1 MPISLSLETRFRT
14 NPDLTPSTKSR
25 TSEAWATTSTPMN
38 PRTNH
43 PNHSPSRKHVPG
55 LNRDQRNQRFRHQ
68 HHTPSFTI
76 IAITVQNR
84 PTPKITAHHTN
95 HENHSSKTP
104 GSETTETRNPHPT
117 PSQFIIS
124 NHRNHSS
131 KNNIPSIHVNSQLAA
146 KLPLE
151 RQNSGKTPPNLPEIA
166 ARAAS

>member
-1 MPISLSLETRFRT
+1 MASCIEQIACRYCALRFSQMLPFDVSHRSCLVRGDTLELREVVLLLRAPLS
-14 NPDLTPSTKSR
+14 
-25 TSEAWATTSTPMN
+25 
-38 PRTNH
+38 
-43 PNHSPSRKHVPG
+43 
-55 LNRDQRNQRFRHQ
+55 Q
-68 HHTPSFTI
+68 
-76 IAITVQNR
+76 
-84 PTPKITAHHTN
+84 PTPEIIAHHTN
-95 HENHSSKTP
+95 HKNMSRTPIRDHSSKTP

-151 RQNSGKTPPNLPEIA
+151 RQNSGKTPLNLPEIA